1 MTDKKAEGKSVD
13 DDDDDDDDANPVP
26 ASALS
31 AAVAAGSL
39 RLEVDER
46 DAGATAAAAATSIHC
61 TLLTVDE
68 RDAGCHIS
76 HLLSHPLPHTHP
88 NTHLSH
94 LPHHTSPHLTRDAGF
109 AIGDTATLTDKV
121 DPQVNEMIKIRAFGS
136 IILAAPLQHA
146 YSAGSSITRLAR
158 GSRGV
163 AEPKKELVSALCD
176 SDAEFEVLQQLVS
189 RGGASPAQ
197 RIAHAQMIRR
207 RSSVHHKSD
216 SGIGSGGGLAREEK
230 VVEDSDDS
238 DSSDDEDSDGKKE
251 KEWGE
256 EGEGSEGVEGEA
268 KGHRRNNDNAD
279 DNYDEDDDDDDADD
293 GTDGHYR
300 RSSTVSSTASS
311 MTSSAD
317 LTSTDSMVDMMNSN
331 WYVAVIYEFATGA
344 ASASA
349 AECC

>member
-1 MTDKKAEGKSVD
+1 VTKEGGLKKGGSKKGGIFRVKGGSARKISDSKSLLGSTRGLLGGSGSSKTLDLSSLAVGAEAKPKEKGVSPMTAKKAEGKSVD

-26 ASALS
+26 TSALS

-39 RLEVDER
+39 RLEVDE
-46 DAGATAAAAATSIHC
+46 
-61 TLLTVDE
+61 
-68 RDAGCHIS
+68 
-76 HLLSHPLPHTHP
+76 
-88 NTHLSH
+88 
-94 LPHHTSPHLTRDAGF
+94 RDAGF

-121 DPQVNEMIKIRAFGS
+121 DPQVNEIIKIRAFGS

-163 AEPKKELVSALCD
+163 AEPKNELVSALCD

-238 DSSDDEDSDGKKE
+238 DSSDDEDSEGKKE
-251 KEWGE
+251 KEWGK

-331 WYVAVIYEFATGA
+331 WYVAVICY
-344 ASASA
+344 
-349 AECC
+349 